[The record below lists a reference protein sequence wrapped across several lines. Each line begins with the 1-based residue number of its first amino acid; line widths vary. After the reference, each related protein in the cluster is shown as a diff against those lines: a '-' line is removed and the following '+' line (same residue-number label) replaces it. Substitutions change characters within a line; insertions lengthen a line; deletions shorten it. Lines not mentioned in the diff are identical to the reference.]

1 MYGTVSFSMLK
12 DIISEAKIASAQDY
26 SPELLDPEI
35 GQLIKLQGQSE
46 VEEETL

>member
-1 MYGTVSFSMLK
+1 MYGTFSFLK

-26 SPELLDPEI
+26 SPELFDPEI
-35 GQLIKLQGQSE
+35 GQFKLQGQSE